1 MVALVSFTPCAGGG
15 RGLTIA
21 TDLSQETGP
30 LVRVTGLD
38 SAVLSRDTLLSVH
51 VGDRILEVNGIPVR
65 NITAEE
71 INCVIQDTTKP
82 LQLTIEHNPQS
93 PDDLPGSN
101 HALHSSSS
109 TDGPEKLGPTHKLPS
124 LEEEPN
130 AGQENEPIRVSPSP
144 TQSRRSLG
152 VRSRHVMRS
161 CSIDKCPLS
170 PGALSLISQKRDMVR
185 SESLRV
191 DSGERTHRIF
201 RPSDLI
207 HGEVLGKGFFG
218 QAAQGNASGDWG
230 GDGDERTDKV

>member
-1 MVALVSFTPCAGGG
+1 MSGSSVFVAVGFSSHQESPHGGASVLHSLRG
-15 RGLTIA
+15 RR
-21 TDLSQETGP
+21 TGP
-30 LVRVTGLD
+30 DDSHRPQPGDGSSRPGHGVSLWTADALRGFWRWWTLNMELSHRLD

-71 INCVIQDTTKP
+71 VGLLMKRAVRVDPATGGLTPSPFLQINCVIQDTTKP

-93 PDDLPGSN
+93 PDDPPGSN
-101 HALHSSSS
+101 HPLHSSSS

-152 VRSRHVMRS
+152 VRSRHVM
-161 CSIDKCPLS
+161 
-170 PGALSLISQKRDMVR
+170 
-185 SESLRV
+185 
-191 DSGERTHRIF
+191 
-201 RPSDLI
+201 
-207 HGEVLGKGFFG
+207 
-218 QAAQGNASGDWG
+218 
-230 GDGDERTDKV
+230 